1 MHGRG
6 RSLVIVTVIRGGFK
20 CHLCAN
26 GVRHLGSE
34 SDTSTKLEK
43 TRNDAGAAV
52 GEGAGSDG
60 VGESV
65 GYVVGAD

>member
-1 MHGRG
+1 M
-6 RSLVIVTVIRGGFK
+6 
-20 CHLCAN
+20 
-26 GVRHLGSE
+26 GSE

-43 TRNDAGAAV
+43 TSNNARAAV
-52 GEGAGSDG
+52 GESAGSDG